1 MDILAAMLAYLVSV
15 SVIVGGLAISC
26 VAFFA
31 TPDRPPAMPAQAV
44 AMVTEQ
50 HVVTTVARAK
60 PPAMREPIDKRPVD
74 KHPVPGAAKA
84 ASEPRIDVAIDA
96 RQKPL
101 LSNAQLRR
109 LADRERAKRLA
120 YRERSSFETRFLH
133 YDD

>member
-1 MDILAAMLAYLVSV
+1 M
-15 SVIVGGLAISC
+15 
-26 VAFFA
+26 
-31 TPDRPPAMPAQAV
+31 
-44 AMVTEQ
+44 
-50 HVVTTVARAK
+50 
-60 PPAMREPIDKRPVD
+60 
-74 KHPVPGAAKA
+74 PGAAKA

-109 LADRERAKRLA
+109 LADQERAKRLA